1 MSFFVPISLYDNF
14 GFECKKLI
22 EKTLYHSFAFAY
34 NSYIWFLLFR

>member
-22 EKTLYHSFAFAY
+22 EKTLYRSFAFAY